1 VRGYL
6 AVDIGAS
13 TLRTGFF
20 DPSGRLRRWRRLSLR
35 QGIEREEFRRALLSE
50 LRGVLGEDRALGVG
64 VGSVGPL
71 DARRGTLLAP
81 VNLGIGRF
89 PLAEVLEEELG
100 VRVALLNDCK
110 AAALGEYARTWR
122 RRGYRYL
129 VYVGIGT
136 GIGGGVIEGGRLLL
150 GKMGNASEVGHMTI
164 VRGGRPCR
172 CGGRGHWE
180 AYCSGLNM
188 PGYFREWAEG
198 RATYETADEILR
210 AAQEGEPLASSF
222 LRELAELNAL
232 ALANLCNLFDPEA
245 IVMGGGVF
253 LGAPQLLLGELRRG
267 LVALLTKPP
276 EILKSSLGELSVLYG
291 AFEAIR
297 RRRLQA

>member
-1 VRGYL
+1 
-6 AVDIGAS
+6 VDIGAS

-100 VRVALLNDCK
+100 VRVVLLNDCK

-164 VRGGRPCR
+164 IRGGRLCR

-198 RATYETADEILR
+198 KATYETADEILR

-276 EILKSSLGELSVLYG
+276 RILKSSLGELSVLYG